1 MQTARLWDL
10 ISFRTWTAHHLA
22 VQHDTF
28 LKRQQSSSTR
38 VSITAYVQNLSNIVQ
53 NCEFF
58 FPPLR

>member
-10 ISFRTWTAHHLA
+10 ISFKIWTEHHLA
-22 VQHDTF
+22 VQRDTF